1 MRKILF
7 TLCMCFAL
15 CSCHSQFG
23 ITYGVKLQG
32 DGDGQV
38 HVTFPE
44 GSYEMDGNATI
55 ALQVGDSLPLGKVT
69 SKAYVLEHGSAR
81 ELAALQAVSNSV
93 TNQFDATAVSGIY
106 DIYLYGYIKE
116 TLTGL
121 VFEINRHWTN
131 KYLNSKKSIKKPDPY
146 PFIK

>member
-23 ITYGVKLQG
+23 IAYGVKLHG

-38 HVTFPE
+38 QVTFPE
-44 GSYEMDGNATI
+44 GSYAMDGKAAI
-55 ALQVGDSLPLGKVT
+55 ALQIGDSLPLGKVT
-69 SKAYVLEHGSAR
+69 TKAYVLQHGSAR
-81 ELAALQAVSNSV
+81 ELAALQAVSDSV
-93 TNQFDATAVSGIY
+93 TYQFDATAADGTY
-106 DIYLYGYIKE
+106 DLYLYGFVKE

-121 VFEINRHWTN
+121 IFEIDRHWTN
-131 KYLNSKKSIKKPDPY
+131 RDKTKKLKTTSSDPY
-146 PFIK
+146 PYIK